1 MSELRICLLALLVG
15 ICTLVFCD
23 PFRRGD
29 HPRTTAA
36 RAQIASFQHAL
47 ERYRGDVG
55 EYPSEQEGLAALWSS
70 SGNRSN
76 WKGPY
81 LRKEVPVDPWGNPY
95 VYRISHIELVPEIIS
110 YGADGKPGG
119 TGLDADIVSPIK

>member
-1 MSELRICLLALLVG
+1 MSELRICLSALLLSF
-15 ICTLVFCD
+15 CTLVSCD

-29 HPRTTAA
+29 NPRPTAA
-36 RAQIASFQHAL
+36 RAQIGAFQNAL
-47 ERYRGDVG
+47 EEYRGDVG
-55 EYPSEQEGLAALWSS
+55 EYPGEQVGLAALWSN

-95 VYRISHIELVPEIIS
+95 LYRISPIALVPEITS